1 MFNFINKK
9 STDADFQSKDSLIL
23 LEDNLSL
30 NIKFKNNKKRKS
42 KRVALNRAATSQP
55 QRTACRVI
63 THQPF

>member
-30 NIKFKNNKKRKS
+30 NIKFKNNKKIKS
-42 KRVALNRAATSQP
+42 KRVALNSNKLRFVNK
-55 QRTACRVI
+55 RKRW
-63 THQPF
+63 FR

>member
-42 KRVALNRAATSQP
+42 KRVALNSNKLRFVNK
-55 QRTACRVI
+55 RKRW
-63 THQPF
+63 FR